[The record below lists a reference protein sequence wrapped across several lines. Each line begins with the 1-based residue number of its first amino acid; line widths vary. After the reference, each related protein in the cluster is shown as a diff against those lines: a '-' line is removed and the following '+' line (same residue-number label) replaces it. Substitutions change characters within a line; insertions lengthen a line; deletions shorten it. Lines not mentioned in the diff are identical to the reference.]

1 LLFRTVNEADSIP
14 GYYEFIYESP
24 ADSATPLRDIWLFNA
39 GEKATS
45 MLRRGNIMV
54 AGAINQSYV
63 SKLVLGEADIVKH
76 KADIERVNEF
86 HQQGKFAEAV
96 AHLKSVPDSI
106 RKDKTYLLFR
116 LNCASQAKMPQE
128 YNEAMRE
135 LESAFP
141 RDSTL
146 AFSRLPTLAYSGDG
160 DKALFMD
167 TVDKID
173 SAVGGDSYLLAY
185 RGMWVGDHVKDSAAA
200 RNFLLQ
206 AIASDPKATHG
217 VIGLLLA
224 DLESQNYPEVVELLA
239 YCEEEC
245 GINASQ
251 LMNLCSKESEGFLAS
266 AVGKKWS
273 LSRRSSSP

>member
-1 LLFRTVNEADSIP
+1 MNEADSIP